1 MVWRFVLVPQAQR
14 PRLADAFAAAL
25 LERDATALPEQ
36 LEQAREKAHRSP
48 VLLLAVVDGRRG
60 DPAVGLHERILS
72 AGCAVQ
78 NLLLMA
84 TALGFGSALTS
95 GQALCSQAL
104 RAARHRHGGA
114 AASGHPALD
123 GVASDRCPRR
133 ALPRQLDRAARDVL
147 RYFDIAAPLH
157 HEDEE
162 LHVFPPLLERGG
174 ADAVAAVRRLQQDHE
189 AMSANWQAA
198 RALLLA
204 LAEGRRDAFGSEDE
218 TVLERFAGIYAEH
231 IRIEEEVVYPSR
243 KRWCTRRHGRCWR
256 PRRCRPWARRC
267 GADVVPRAEKP

>member
-1 MVWRFVLVPQAQR
+1 MTASNALPGFGDAAVGFDTPFEMLTACHERVQR
-14 PRLADAFAAAL
+14 SLAL
-25 LERDATALPEQ
+25 LHRLRGYLRGHACDDS
-36 LEQAREKAHRSP
+36 AR
-48 VLLLAVVDGRRG
+48 
-60 DPAVGLHERILS
+60 
-72 AGCAVQ
+72 Q
-78 NLLLMA
+78 
-84 TALGFGSALTS
+84 
-95 GQALCSQAL
+95 
-104 RAARHRHGGA
+104 
-114 AASGHPALD
+114 
-123 GVASDRCPRR
+123 
-133 ALPRQLDRAARDVL
+133 AARDVL

-231 IRIEEEVVYPSR
+231 IRIEEEVVYPAARALLAPAVVQSMGAEM
-243 KRWCTRRHGRCWR
+243 RR
-256 PRRCRPWARRC
+256 RR
-267 GADVVPRAEKP
+267 GAVD